1 MSGGNSSESGG
12 RTSMPVK
19 GLLKFNKMYSA
30 ERKEHPTLP
39 TWAVKQIVKDHL
51 KK

>member
-1 MSGGNSSESGG
+1 MKLSKALREY
-12 RTSMPVK
+12 
-19 GLLKFNKMYSA
+19 NKMYSA
-30 ERKEHPTLP
+30 ERKEHPSLP